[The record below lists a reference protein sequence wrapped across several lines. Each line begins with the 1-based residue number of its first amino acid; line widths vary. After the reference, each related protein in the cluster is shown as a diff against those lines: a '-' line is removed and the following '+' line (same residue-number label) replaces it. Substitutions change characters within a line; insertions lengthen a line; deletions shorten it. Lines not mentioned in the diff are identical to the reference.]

1 VTRAGARVGDAV
13 VVAGRLGFAAAGL
26 DLLLAGHPADPLTG
40 AHRRPEVDYAAAL
53 ELADRHRASA
63 MIDVSD
69 GLVADLGHLAAAS
82 TVRLE
87 LSAAALPVAAAL
99 VPAGRLLDIDPLA
112 WVAGGGDDH
121 AFAATLPPGEASDY
135 PVIGRVVDGEPGVVF
150 ADVTPP
156 GHPGHEH
163 FRS

>member
-1 VTRAGARVGDAV
+1 
-13 VVAGRLGFAAAGL
+13 
-26 DLLLAGHPADPLTG
+26 
-40 AHRRPEVDYAAAL
+40 
-53 ELADRHRASA
+53 
-63 MIDVSD
+63 
-69 GLVADLGHLAAAS
+69 
-82 TVRLE
+82 
-87 LSAAALPVAAAL
+87 
-99 VPAGRLLDIDPLA
+99 
-112 WVAGGGDDH
+112 VAGGGDDH

>member
-1 VTRAGARVGDAV
+1 
-13 VVAGRLGFAAAGL
+13 VA
-26 DLLLAGHPADPLTG
+26 T
-40 AHRRPEVDYAAAL
+40 
-53 ELADRHRASA
+53 
-63 MIDVSD
+63 
-69 GLVADLGHLAAAS
+69 
-82 TVRLE
+82 
-87 LSAAALPVAAAL
+87 AL
-99 VPAGRLLDIDPLA
+99 VEAGRLLGIDPLA

-121 AFAATLPPGEASDY
+121 AFAATLPPGEVSPY